1 MRIAFVL
8 NDLRLS
14 GGVNVI
20 LQYASR
26 ISSKGEH
33 TVSLLVR
40 DLTESEWSRAH
51 VGQALIVEEPNWD
64 SHSFDIAVATYW
76 ETLLILG
83 QVRSNS
89 FVWFCQLL
97 EDRFFPDRN
106 PSISSMQLAGSIP
119 LPVVTE
125 ANWIKDVL
133 VSQNADRT
141 VEVVLNGVDKSI
153 FSEEKLPHSAG
164 KGFQILVEGSLDSI
178 AKNVEFALEGTLQS
192 RLATGVTH
200 IGRTAW
206 ETQDPRYH
214 FVKHGLSFSEMAQMY
229 RTHHVQVKA
238 SLAEGMFGPPLEGF
252 HCGLPA
258 IVTPVTGAEEYIEN
272 EVNALVVL
280 WDDTR
285 GIGRAIDRLAS
296 DNHLWRSLQSGAR
309 FTARRWPDWDSQA
322 ELFESALIRVASTS
336 KLTQAELGNMGR
348 TIQFSDMLHWLAMRR
363 LSDKSVRPRVMEE
376 LAYPSTTAGKSF
388 SARILRKL
396 ISLVGKL

>member
-14 GGVNVI
+14 GGVNVV

-26 ISSKGEH
+26 ISLKGKH

-40 DLTESEWSRAH
+40 DLSESEWSRAQ
-51 VGQALIVEEPNWD
+51 VGRALIVEESNWD
-64 SHSFDIAVATYW
+64 AHSFDIAVATYW

-83 QVRSNS
+83 QVRSNY

-106 PSISSMQLAGSIP
+106 PSIASMQLAGSIP

-125 ANWIKDVL
+125 AHWIKEVL
-133 VSQNADRT
+133 VSQNPDRT
-141 VEVVLNGVDKSI
+141 VDVVLNGVDKSV
-153 FSEEKLPHSAG
+153 FSEETLPHSAG
-164 KGFQILVEGSLDSI
+164 KGFDVLVEGSLDAN
-178 AKNVEFALEGTLQS
+178 AKNVEFALEGSLQS
-192 RLATGVTH
+192 RLATKVTH
-200 IGRTAW
+200 IGRRAW
-206 ETQDPRYH
+206 QTVDPRYH
-214 FVKHGLSFSEMAQMY
+214 FVKHGLSFSEMAHMY

-272 EVNALVVL
+272 ERNALVVM
-280 WDDTR
+280 WDDTH

-296 DNHLWRSLQSGAR
+296 DSHLWKSLQDGAR
-309 FTARRWPDWDSQA
+309 STARGWPDWDSQS
-322 ELFESALIRVASTS
+322 ELFESALVRVSTTS
-336 KLTQAELGNMGR
+336 KLTQSDLGNIGR

-363 LSDKSVRPRVMEE
+363 LSDKSVRPDVMEE
-376 LAYPSTTAGKSF
+376 LAFPSTTTRKSLPT
-388 SARILRKL
+388 RILRKL
-396 ISLVGKL
+396 LSLAGKL